1 MAEVPAKSWRKDRIG
16 SALRGEN
23 PTVVRRLTRGFAVMG
38 DTQFLPGYC
47 VLLVDDPSVMRL
59 SDMPRPLR
67 LDYLADLE
75 LLAEAVEI
83 GCRRL
88 DPALRRVNLEILGNT
103 DAYLHAHVFPRYTW
117 EPAELMAGPVWR
129 YPDSRWSE
137 VGTLLGPKH
146 EPLRSAI
153 GEAIDGLR
161 R

>member
-1 MAEVPAKSWRKDRIG
+1 MADVAAESWRKDRIR

-75 LLAEAVEI
+75 HVGAGDIRVGAQQGVNRGLV
-83 GCRRL
+83 
-88 DPALRRVNLEILGNT
+88 ALCN
-103 DAYLHAHVFPRYTW
+103 
-117 EPAELMAGPVWR
+117 
-129 YPDSRWSE
+129 
-137 VGTLLGPKH
+137 
-146 EPLRSAI
+146 AI
-153 GEAIDGLR
+153 
-161 R
+161 